1 MALLLW
7 VVFSGLCGRADG
19 VVRRSPEAREQN
31 AQNAPNKQYA
41 NQLSQRHCRDP
52 RHSNVCSAHHIEVV
66 PIIEKEPAV
75 LVLLGFAMIAVFM
88 VLIMTKKL
96 TPVLALIIVPT
107 IFGLFAGAGLGIGDM
122 VMDSMKSMT
131 STAALLMFAIIYF
144 GLMIDVG
151 LFDPLVRFILRKL
164 GNDPAKVVLG
174 TAILA
179 AAVSLDG
186 DGSTTFILTT
196 AAMLPIYLRLKMS
209 PVVLTCVAGLANGTM
224 NILPWGGPTARAA
237 TALKLDVNDVF
248 VPMIPSLI
256 AGLVVVLV
264 FSWLLGLQE
273 RNRLR
278 SVAPEIWEMP
288 STAGPFSAEAFDGGT
303 SGGGSGTGRGRKGS
317 GPAPVPAT
325 GGPAVGGSSV
335 AVLERTETLV
345 DDSDT
350 AMAETALDPNRKT
363 LRPKLQWFNLGLTVA
378 VMVMLVAD
386 LVPLPFV
393 FMVGSAIALLVNF
406 PKVKDQGAQLVAHAP
421 SIVAVVSM
429 VMAAAVLTGVLKGTG
444 MVEAMSTWLVHI
456 IPADMGPF
464 MAVITGVLSIP
475 MTFFM
480 SNDAFYFGVLP
491 VLSETAAHYGV
502 SAAEMARASITG
514 QPFHLQSPLVPAILL
529 LVSLAKVDLGD
540 HHKKVLWRTAVIS
553 LVMLGVG
560 MLTGAIGVG

>member
-1 MALLLW
+1 M
-7 VVFSGLCGRADG
+7 
-19 VVRRSPEAREQN
+19 
-31 AQNAPNKQYA
+31 
-41 NQLSQRHCRDP
+41 
-52 RHSNVCSAHHIEVV
+52 
-66 PIIEKEPAV
+66 
-75 LVLLGFAMIAVFM
+75 LVILGFAMIAVFM

-107 IFGLFAGAGLGIGDM
+107 VFGLFAGAGLGIGDM
-122 VMDSMKSMT
+122 VLDSMKSMT

-151 LFDPLVRFILRKL
+151 LFDPLVKFILRKL

-174 TAILA
+174 TALLA

-224 NILPWGGPTARAA
+224 NIVPWGGPTARAA
-237 TALKLDVNDVF
+237 TALNIDVNDVF
-248 VPMIPSLI
+248 VPMIPSLL
-256 AGLVVVLV
+256 AGITVVLA
-264 FSWLLGLQE
+264 FAWILGLQE

-278 SVAPEIWEMP
+278 ATQPEIWGVP
-288 STAGPFSAEAFDGGT
+288 DTAEGFDGGT
-303 SGGGSGTGRGRKGS
+303 SAGGSGTGASAAGRGR
-317 GPAPVPAT
+317 T
-325 GGPAVGGSSV
+325 GTNPGGAAPAVGGSTPAGV
-335 AVLERTETLV
+335 ALLERPETLV
-345 DDSDT
+345 DDNDT
-350 AMAETALDPNRKT
+350 AMADTALDPNRST
-363 LRPKLQWFNLGLTVA
+363 LRPKLFWFNLALTVA
-378 VMVMLVAD
+378 VMGMLVAD
-386 LVPLPFV
+386 LVPLPYV

-406 PKVKDQGAQLVAHAP
+406 PNVKDQGTQLVAHAP

-429 VMAAAVLTGVLKGTG
+429 VMAASVLTGVLTGTG
-444 MVEAMSTWLVHI
+444 MVEAMSAWLVQI
-456 IPADMGPF
+456 IPSSMGPL

-491 VLSETAAHYGV
+491 VLSETAAHYGI
-502 SAAEMARASITG
+502 SGAEMARASITG
-514 QPFHLQSPLVPAILL
+514 QPFHMQSPLVPAILL

-540 HHKKVLWRTAVIS
+540 HHKKVLWRSAVVS

-560 MLTGAIGVG
+560 MLTGAIGIG

>member
-1 MALLLW
+1 M
-7 VVFSGLCGRADG
+7 
-19 VVRRSPEAREQN
+19 
-31 AQNAPNKQYA
+31 
-41 NQLSQRHCRDP
+41 
-52 RHSNVCSAHHIEVV
+52 
-66 PIIEKEPAV
+66 

-107 IFGLFAGAGLGIGDM
+107 IFGLFAGAGLGIGPM

-151 LFDPLVRFILRKL
+151 LFDPLVKFILRKL

-196 AAMLPIYLRLKMS
+196 AAMLPVYLRLKMS

-237 TALKLDVNDVF
+237 TALHLDVNDVF
-248 VPMIPSLI
+248 VPMVPSLI
-256 AGLVVVLV
+256 VGLIVVLA

-278 SVAPEIWEMP
+278 ATAPEIWGDVANP
-288 STAGPFSAEAFDGGT
+288 ADAFDGGNGRGG
-303 SGGGSGTGRGRKGS
+303 SVAAGSGLGSGSSKNAGKPGAGGGSG
-317 GPAPVPAT
+317 V
-325 GGPAVGGSSV
+325 V
-335 AVLERTETLV
+335 VLERTEELV
-345 DDSDT
+345 DEHDT
-350 AMAETALDPNRKT
+350 AMADTALDPNRAT
-363 LRPKLQWFNLGLTVA
+363 LRPKLFWFNLALTVA
-378 VMVMLVAD
+378 VMVTLVANII
-386 LVPLPFV
+386 PLPFV

-406 PKVKDQGAQLVAHAP
+406 PKVKDQGAQLIAHAP

-429 VMAAAVLTGVLKGTG
+429 VMAAAVLTGVLNGTG
-444 MVEAMSTWLVHI
+444 MVKAMSEWLVQI

-502 SAAEMARASITG
+502 GAADMARASITG

-553 LVMLGVG
+553 LVMLAVGV
-560 MLTGAIGVG
+560 LTGAIGIG

>member
-1 MALLLW
+1 M
-7 VVFSGLCGRADG
+7 
-19 VVRRSPEAREQN
+19 
-31 AQNAPNKQYA
+31 
-41 NQLSQRHCRDP
+41 
-52 RHSNVCSAHHIEVV
+52 
-66 PIIEKEPAV
+66 

-107 IFGLFAGAGLGIGDM
+107 IFGLFAGAGLGIGPM

-151 LFDPLVRFILRKL
+151 LFDPLVKFILRKL

-196 AAMLPIYLRLKMS
+196 AAMLPVYLRLKMS

-248 VPMIPSLI
+248 VPMVPSLI
-256 AGLVVVLV
+256 VGLIVVLV

-278 SVAPEIWEMP
+278 TTAPEIWGDVADP
-288 STAGPFSAEAFDGGT
+288 SDAFDGGFART
-303 SGGGSGTGRGRKGS
+303 GSTTTAPKPVTGGGAG
-317 GPAPVPAT
+317 
-325 GGPAVGGSSV
+325 V
-335 AVLERTETLV
+335 AVLERTEELV
-345 DDSDT
+345 DDHDT
-350 AMAETALDPNRKT
+350 AMADTALDPNRTT
-363 LRPKLQWFNLGLTVA
+363 LRPKLFWFNLGLTVA
-378 VMVMLVAD
+378 VMVTLVANI
-386 LVPLPFV
+386 VPLPFV

-406 PKVKDQGAQLVAHAP
+406 PKVKDQGAQLIAHAP

-429 VMAAAVLTGVLKGTG
+429 VMAAAVLTGVLNGTG
-444 MVEAMSTWLVHI
+444 MVKAMSEWLVQI

-502 SAAEMARASITG
+502 GAADMARASITG

-553 LVMLGVG
+553 IVMLAVGV
-560 MLTGAIGVG
+560 LTGAIGIG

>member
-1 MALLLW
+1 M
-7 VVFSGLCGRADG
+7 
-19 VVRRSPEAREQN
+19 
-31 AQNAPNKQYA
+31 K
-41 NQLSQRHCRDP
+41 
-52 RHSNVCSAHHIEVV
+52 
-66 PIIEKEPAV
+66 KEPAV

-107 IFGLFAGAGLGIGDM
+107 VFGLFAGAGLGLGPM

-196 AAMLPIYLRLKMS
+196 AAMLPVYLRLKMS

-256 AGLVVVLV
+256 AGLVVVFV
-264 FSWLLGLQE
+264 FAWLLGLQE

-278 SVAPEIWEMP
+278 AAAPEIWG
-288 STAGPFSAEAFDGGT
+288 TDNTFGGGT
-303 SGGGSGTGRGRKGS
+303 AAAGTAGTGRFGFGRKGT
-317 GPAPVPAT
+317 GPALGVPAT
-325 GGPAVGGSSV
+325 GGGSSV
-335 AVLERTETLV
+335 AVLERIEDLV
-345 DDSDT
+345 DDRDS
-350 AMAETALDPNRKT
+350 AMADTALDPNRAT
-363 LRPKLQWFNLGLTVA
+363 LRPKLFWFNLGLTVA
-378 VMVMLVAD
+378 VMVTLVANII
-386 LVPLPFV
+386 PLPFV

-406 PKVKDQGAQLVAHAP
+406 PKVKDQGAQLIAHAP

-429 VMAAAVLTGVLKGTG
+429 VMAAAVLTGVLNGTG
-444 MVEAMSTWLVHI
+444 MVKAMSEWLVAI
-456 IPADMGPF
+456 IPSDMGPF

-491 VLSETAAHYGV
+491 VLSETAGHYGI
-502 SAAEMARASITG
+502 SAVDMARASITG

-540 HHKKVLWRTAVIS
+540 HHKKVLWRTAVVS
-553 LVMLGVG
+553 LVMLAVGV
-560 MLTGAIGVG
+560 LTGAIGIG

>member
-1 MALLLW
+1 M
-7 VVFSGLCGRADG
+7 
-19 VVRRSPEAREQN
+19 
-31 AQNAPNKQYA
+31 
-41 NQLSQRHCRDP
+41 
-52 RHSNVCSAHHIEVV
+52 
-66 PIIEKEPAV
+66 

-107 IFGLFAGAGLGIGDM
+107 VFGLFAGAGLGIGPM

-151 LFDPLVRFILRKL
+151 LFDPLVKFILRKL

-196 AAMLPIYLRLKMS
+196 AAMLPVYLRLKMS

-248 VPMIPSLI
+248 VPMVPSLI
-256 AGLVVVLV
+256 VGLIVVLV

-278 SVAPEIWEMP
+278 TTAPEIWGDVADP
-288 STAGPFSAEAFDGGT
+288 SEAFDGGT
-303 SGGGSGTGRGRKGS
+303 SRGGALAAASGTGSGSGSVKGRFGFGRTSGKPGTGGGSG
-317 GPAPVPAT
+317 
-325 GGPAVGGSSV
+325 V
-335 AVLERTETLV
+335 AVLERPETLV
-345 DDSDT
+345 DDHDT
-350 AMAETALDPNRKT
+350 AMADTALDPNRTT
-363 LRPKLQWFNLGLTVA
+363 LRPKLFWFNLGLTVA
-378 VMVMLVAD
+378 VMVTLVANI
-386 LVPLPFV
+386 VPLPFV

-406 PKVKDQGAQLVAHAP
+406 PKVKDQGAQLIAHAP

-429 VMAAAVLTGVLKGTG
+429 VMAAAVLTGVLNGTG
-444 MVEAMSTWLVHI
+444 MVKAMSEWLVQI

-464 MAVITGVLSIP
+464 MAVITGLLSIP

-502 SAAEMARASITG
+502 GAADMARASITG

-553 LVMLGVG
+553 IVMLAVGV
-560 MLTGAIGVG
+560 LTGAIGIG

>member
-1 MALLLW
+1 M
-7 VVFSGLCGRADG
+7 
-19 VVRRSPEAREQN
+19 
-31 AQNAPNKQYA
+31 
-41 NQLSQRHCRDP
+41 
-52 RHSNVCSAHHIEVV
+52 
-66 PIIEKEPAV
+66 

-107 IFGLFAGAGLGIGDM
+107 VFGLFAGAGLGIGDM

-209 PVVLTCVAGLANGTM
+209 PVILTCVAGLANGTM

-237 TALKLDVNDVF
+237 SALKIDVNDVF

-256 AGLVVVLV
+256 AGLVVVFV
-264 FSWLLGLQE
+264 FAWLMGIQE

-278 SVAPEIWEMP
+278 AAAPEIWGDLSDPADAFEGG
-288 STAGPFSAEAFDGGT
+288 TAFDGGT
-303 SGGGSGTGRGRKGS
+303 PAGSSGTSGGRGGRKSDAPAGGS
-317 GPAPVPAT
+317 
-325 GGPAVGGSSV
+325 PAVEGSAV
-335 AVLERTETLV
+335 AVLDRPELLV
-345 DDSDT
+345 DERDS
-350 AMAETALDPNRKT
+350 AMADTALDPNRKT

-378 VMVMLVAD
+378 VMGMLIAD
-386 LVPLPFV
+386 LVPLPYV

-406 PKVKDQGAQLVAHAP
+406 PKVKDQATQLIAHAP

-429 VMAAAVLTGVLKGTG
+429 VMAAAVLTGVLTGTG
-444 MVEAMSTWLVHI
+444 MVEAMSAWLVQI
-456 IPADMGPF
+456 IPADMGPL

-491 VLSETAAHYGV
+491 VLAETAGHYGI
-502 SAAEMARASITG
+502 SAADMARASITG
-514 QPFHLQSPLVPAILL
+514 QPFHMQSPLVPAILL

-540 HHKKVLWRTAVIS
+540 HHKKVLWRSAAIS
-553 LVMLGVG
+553 LVMLAVG
-560 MLTGAIGVG
+560 MLTGAIGIG

>member
-1 MALLLW
+1 M
-7 VVFSGLCGRADG
+7 
-19 VVRRSPEAREQN
+19 
-31 AQNAPNKQYA
+31 
-41 NQLSQRHCRDP
+41 
-52 RHSNVCSAHHIEVV
+52 
-66 PIIEKEPAV
+66 

-107 IFGLFAGAGLGIGDM
+107 VFGLFAGAGLGIGDM

-151 LFDPLVRFILRKL
+151 LFDPLVKFILRKL

-196 AAMLPIYLRLKMS
+196 AAMLPVYLRLKMS

-248 VPMIPSLI
+248 VPMVPSLI
-256 AGLVVVLV
+256 VGLIVVMV
-264 FSWLLGLQE
+264 FAWLLGLQE

-278 SVAPEIWEMP
+278 TTAPEIWGDVADP
-288 STAGPFSAEAFDGGT
+288 SEAFDGGT
-303 SGGGSGTGRGRKGS
+303 GRGGSVAAGSGSGFGAGRFGFGRTGATAGKPGGGGGSG
-317 GPAPVPAT
+317 
-325 GGPAVGGSSV
+325 V
-335 AVLERTETLV
+335 AVLEDPATLV
-345 DDSDT
+345 DDHDT
-350 AMAETALDPNRKT
+350 AMADTALDPNRST
-363 LRPKLQWFNLGLTVA
+363 LRPKLFWFNLGLTVA
-378 VMVMLVAD
+378 VMVVLVANI
-386 LVPLPFV
+386 VPLPFV

-406 PKVKDQGAQLVAHAP
+406 PKVKDQGAQLIAHAP

-429 VMAAAVLTGVLKGTG
+429 VMAAAVLTGVLNGTG
-444 MVEAMSTWLVHI
+444 MVKAMSEWLVQI
-456 IPADMGPF
+456 IPAEMGPF
-464 MAVITGVLSIP
+464 MAVITGLLSIP

-502 SAAEMARASITG
+502 DAVDMARASITG

-553 LVMLGVG
+553 VVMLAVGV
-560 MLTGAIGVG
+560 LTGAIGIG

>member
-1 MALLLW
+1 M
-7 VVFSGLCGRADG
+7 
-19 VVRRSPEAREQN
+19 
-31 AQNAPNKQYA
+31 
-41 NQLSQRHCRDP
+41 
-52 RHSNVCSAHHIEVV
+52 
-66 PIIEKEPAV
+66 

-107 IFGLFAGAGLGIGDM
+107 IFGLFAGAGLGIGSM

-131 STAALLMFAIIYF
+131 STAALLMFAIVYF

-151 LFDPLVRFILRKL
+151 LFDPLVKFILRKL

-196 AAMLPIYLRLKMS
+196 AAMLPVYLRLKMS

-237 TALKLDVNDVF
+237 TALKIDVNDVF
-248 VPMIPSLI
+248 VPMVPSLI
-256 AGLVVVLV
+256 AGLVVVFV

-278 SVAPEIWEMP
+278 ATAPEIWGDVAD
-288 STAGPFSAEAFDGGT
+288 AGDMFDGGT
-303 SGGGSGTGRGRKGS
+303 HRGGPGAGGGAG
-317 GPAPVPAT
+317 V
-325 GGPAVGGSSV
+325 V
-335 AVLERTETLV
+335 VLERAETLV
-345 DDSDT
+345 DLADT
-350 AMAETALDPNRKT
+350 GLTATALDPNRKT
-363 LRPKLQWFNLGLTVA
+363 LRPKLFWFNLGLTVA
-378 VMVMLVAD
+378 VMVMLVAN
-386 LVPLPFV
+386 LVPLPYV

-406 PKVKDQGAQLVAHAP
+406 PKVKEQGAQLVAHAP

-429 VMAAAVLTGVLKGTG
+429 VMAAAVLTGVLNGTG
-444 MVEAMSTWLVHI
+444 MVKEMSAWLVHI
-456 IPADMGPF
+456 IPAEMGPF
-464 MAVITGVLSIP
+464 MAVITGLLSIP

-491 VLSETAAHYGV
+491 VLSETAAHYGI
-502 SAAEMARASITG
+502 SGAEMARASITG

-529 LVSLAKVDLGD
+529 LVSLAKVELGD

-553 LVMLGVG
+553 VVMLAVG
-560 MLTGAIGVG
+560 MLTGAIGIG